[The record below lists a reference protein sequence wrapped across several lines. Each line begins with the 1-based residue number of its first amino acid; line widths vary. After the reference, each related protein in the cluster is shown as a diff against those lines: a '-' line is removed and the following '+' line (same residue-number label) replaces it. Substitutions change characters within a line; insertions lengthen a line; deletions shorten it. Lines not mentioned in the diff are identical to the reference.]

1 MRKSTILAAVFF
13 HAAVVTYG
21 QSIRLITQ
29 FINPC
34 GLDGGNE
41 FIIGLAN
48 TPINV
53 GNLGFASIN
62 HTSVSPIVQPDFNWY
77 WYGKN
82 VINAPRPTFTPS
94 LENCGVSGS
103 GLSCFRIL
111 DPGTPADAT
120 TIDNVR
126 TTLNTIAGC
135 PVFQQVPATGIIP
148 GGLFSVFLGAG
159 GCGLDVPATNLN
171 FSNHCSGS
179 TPIQQ
184 YYLVVGNGAYTPLSA
199 CSGGYFVN
207 SNGSSRTSVI
217 YNYTGGG
224 NTIPANYQSSNTIY
238 TNGPAPSAGNA
249 GVIVPTGSGGSIW
262 VNNYGCVPSP
272 MVILDEKTFSITG
285 LKKEKDQVTLKWQM
299 VSSSGYDYFSLE
311 RSFNGVVFSELKN
324 EKAERSGDTY
334 SGVFTDDLAIAPLL
348 YYRIK
353 SVAMDGKIAYSNM
366 KVVSNLGA
374 KRMAVFPN
382 PFSDHFT
389 IESSADEPVIVTI
402 SDITGRELMKRTIS
416 TRRLEVDAARWA
428 PGFYTIR
435 LSGTG
440 GEVYQTQK
448 FIKQN

>member
-272 MVILDEKTFSITG
+272 MVILDEKTFS
-285 LKKEKDQVTLKWQM
+285 
-299 VSSSGYDYFSLE
+299 
-311 RSFNGVVFSELKN
+311 ELKN